1 MLAHQPPAWVFFS
14 DDDDIW
20 SRRRYALYAR
30 QYAAAPA
37 DARALLCRRKAC
49 FLRRVLHIA
58 TDADSVREM
67 LASGVLRLAD
77 SDLRDG
83 LEEHEHNMA
92 EYFDLA
98 VRYDAFAQFFATMP
112 PCVTQHK
119 LCDLAFTFLYCRD
132 RNTIRWIP
140 DDDDFVYFYSRGAHA
155 GGASNSAES
164 VPRHELEQ
172 ALQLLQEAPREVQ
185 RSFSSPQAFHGFV
198 ASMRQ
203 AIEQEMIMIRATGRV
218 APAQIIYAA
227 CAHEADLCLRALA
240 IERGPG
246 SHSAANVRWA
256 CAVARGALC
265 ESILRQFEFEA
276 LVCWRTWHVTKICT
290 RRDTAQIFSQ
300 DCGYATRNG
309 KREPRVGM
317 WVGGAPPPA
326 QISLGGAE
334 AKEPIFLLSGES
346 LKL

>member
-1 MLAHQPPAWVFFS
+1 MAAAALVAAATGSPAPSRTRSAGLSGLSGRQPCGYATACFGARADAPLAPTVRALLQRAADAGLQMSCVEQATCHTQFEHLRCLARMLAHQPPAWVFFS

-20 SRRRYALYAR
+20 SRRRYALYA
-30 QYAAAPA
+30 QQCAAAPA

-77 SDLRDG
+77 SDLKDG

-155 GGASNSAES
+155 GGASNSVES

-218 APAQIIYAA
+218 VPAQIIYAA
-227 CAHEADLCLRALA
+227 YGHVRSHVELYVKVYYASLSLRLLFAG
-240 IERGPG
+240 EPG
-246 SHSAANVRWA
+246 
-256 CAVARGALC
+256 
-265 ESILRQFEFEA
+265 
-276 LVCWRTWHVTKICT
+276 
-290 RRDTAQIFSQ
+290 
-300 DCGYATRNG
+300 
-309 KREPRVGM
+309 M
-317 WVGGAPPPA
+317 
-326 QISLGGAE
+326 
-334 AKEPIFLLSGES
+334 
-346 LKL
+346 